1 MARETDIE
9 MIAILEGTLEYR
21 GVDSV
26 IINVGGIGFQVHV
39 PGSTLSQLGAI
50 NDKVSLYTHLH
61 LREDNVSLY
70 GFASEEEL
78 ALFKNLI
85 SVSGIG
91 PKAALA
97 LLSALNP
104 EQLAMA
110 IASGNVDVISQVP
123 GIGKKIA
130 GRLVVEL
137 KGKLEREWKKGA
149 VLPLAAE
156 NTDAIAALTNLG
168 YSLREAIQAVSNL
181 PDSAELSLEE
191 KVKMALQ
198 QLAAK

>member
-1 MARETDIE
+1 
-9 MIAILEGTLEYR
+9 
-21 GVDSV
+21 
-26 IINVGGIGFQVHV
+26 VGGIGFQVHV

-50 NDKVSLYTHLH
+50 KDKVSLYTHLH

-97 LLSALNP
+97 LLSASNP

-181 PDSAELSLEE
+181 PDSSELTLEA
-191 KVKMALQ
+191 KVRMALQ

>member
-1 MARETDIE
+1 
-9 MIAILEGTLEYR
+9 MIATLEGTLEYR

-181 PDSAELSLEE
+181 PDSSELTLEE

>member
-1 MARETDIE
+1 
-9 MIAILEGTLEYR
+9 MIATLEGTLEYR

-50 NDKVSLYTHLH
+50 KDKVSLYTHLH

-97 LLSALNP
+97 LLSASNP

-181 PDSAELSLEE
+181 PDSSELTLEE